1 LPGTERRG
9 DLDLI
14 VTALRQAGEIARA
27 GFAGAPQV
35 WEKSK
40 GNPVTETDIAVDR
53 HLAGVLGAARP
64 DYGWLSEEMADN
76 PARLSRQRLFIVD
89 PIDGTLAF
97 IKRKPE
103 FVVCVAVV
111 DGGVPVTS
119 GIYNPMTEEM
129 FTAAAGE
136 GAFLNGQRIAVTA
149 RRELAG
155 CRMLVARDVI
165 EHKAWPEPWPQM
177 DVGKRASIAYRMAL
191 VANGHYDCMMALS
204 TKQEWDTAAATLLV
218 QEAGGLVTSHAGE
231 SLVYNQPQPSH
242 RSVVCAGPALHQ
254 AIMERTDRIK
264 LP

>member
-1 LPGTERRG
+1 LPGTERG
-9 DLDLI
+9 DLDL
-14 VTALRQAGEIARA
+14 VTAALRQAGDIARA

-53 HLAGVLGAARP
+53 HLAAVLGAARP
-64 DYGWLSEEMADN
+64 DYGWLSEETADD
-76 PARLSRQRLFIVD
+76 PARLARRRLFIVD

-97 IKRKPE
+97 VKRRPE
-103 FVVCVAVV
+103 FVICVAVV
-111 DGGVPVTS
+111 EDGVPVT
-119 GIYNPMTEEM
+119 GGVYNPMTEEM
-129 FTAAAGE
+129 FTAELGK
-136 GAFLNGQRIAVTA
+136 GAFLNGARLSVTA
-149 RRELAG
+149 REALPG

-165 EHKAWPEPWPQM
+165 EHKAWPEPWPAM
-177 DVGKRASIAYRMAL
+177 EVGKRASIAYRMAL

-231 SLVYNQPQPSH
+231 RLVYNQSQPTH
-242 RSVVCAGPALHQ
+242 RSIVCAGPALHK
-254 AIMERTDRIK
+254 AIMQRTDRIK

>member
-1 LPGTERRG
+1 MPGTERG

-53 HLAGVLGAARP
+53 HLAAVLGAARP
-64 DYGWLSEEMADN
+64 EYGWLSEETADGA
-76 PARLSRQRLFIVD
+76 ARLARRRLFIVD

-97 IKRKPE
+97 IKRRPE
-103 FVVCVAVV
+103 FVICVAVV
-111 DGGVPVTS
+111 EDGVPVTS
-119 GIYNPMTEEM
+119 GVYNPMTDEM
-129 FTAAAGE
+129 FTAVAGE
-136 GAFLNGQRIAVTA
+136 GAFLNGARLSVTA
-149 RRELAG
+149 REALPG

-165 EHKAWPEPWPQM
+165 EHKAWPEPWPAM
-177 DVGKRASIAYRMAL
+177 EVGKRASIAYRMAL
-191 VANGHYDCMMALS
+191 VANGTYDCMMALS

-231 SLVYNQPQPSH
+231 GLVYNQPHPSH
-242 RSVVCAGPALHQ
+242 RSVVCAGPALHK
-254 AIMERTDRIK
+254 AIMQRTDRIK

>member
-1 LPGTERRG
+1 MRGTEHA
-9 DLDLI
+9 DLDL
-14 VTALRQAGEIARA
+14 VVSALREAGEIARS

-53 HLAGVLGAARP
+53 HLARVLGTARP
-64 DYGWLSEEMADN
+64 DYGWLSEETTDQ
-76 PARLSRQRLFIVD
+76 PERLSRRRLFIVD

-103 FVVCVAVV
+103 FVICVAVV
-111 DGGVPVTS
+111 EDGVPVAS
-119 GIYNPMTEEM
+119 GVFNPITDEM
-129 FTAAAGE
+129 YTASIGD
-136 GAFLNGQRIAVTA
+136 GSFLNGNRLAVST
-149 RRELAG
+149 RNTLPG

-165 EHKAWPEPWPQM
+165 EHKAWPEPWPAM

-191 VANGHYDCMMALS
+191 VASGQYDCMMALS
-204 TKQEWDTAAATLLV
+204 TKQEWDTAAATLVV

-231 SLVYNQPQPSH
+231 ELLYNQSQPLH
-242 RSVVCAGPALHQ
+242 RSIVCAGPVLHK
-254 AIMERTDRIK
+254 AIMARTDKIK

>member
-1 LPGTERRG
+1 LRGTEHT

-53 HLAGVLGAARP
+53 HLASVLGAARP
-64 DYGWLSEEMADN
+64 DYGWLSEETTDQ
-76 PARLSRQRLFIVD
+76 PERLSRRRLFIVD

-97 IKRKPE
+97 VKRKPE
-103 FVVCVAVV
+103 FVICVAVV
-111 DGGVPVTS
+111 EDGVPVAS
-119 GIYNPMTEEM
+119 GVLNPITDELY
-129 FTAAAGE
+129 TASVGD
-136 GAFLNGQRIAVTA
+136 GSFLNGRRLRVSA
-149 RRELAG
+149 RDALPG

-165 EHKAWPEPWPQM
+165 EHKAWPEPWPAM
-177 DVGKRASIAYRMAL
+177 EVGKRASIAYRMAL
-191 VANGHYDCMMALS
+191 VASGHYDCMMALS

-231 SLVYNQPQPSH
+231 GLLYNQSQPLH
-242 RSVVCAGPALHQ
+242 RSIVCAGPALHK
-254 AIMERTDRIK
+254 AIMARTEKIK

>member
-1 LPGTERRG
+1 MPGTDRG

-27 GFAGAPQV
+27 GFDGAPQV

-53 HLAGVLGAARP
+53 HLREALCAARP
-64 DYGWLSEEMADN
+64 AYGWLSEETADD
-76 PARLSRQRLFIVD
+76 PARLQRQRLFIVD

-97 IKRKPE
+97 IKRRPE
-103 FVVCVAVV
+103 FVICVAVV
-111 DGGVPVTS
+111 EDGVPVT
-119 GIYNPMTEEM
+119 GGVFNPMTGEM
-129 FTAAAGE
+129 FTAGLGD
-136 GAFLNGQRIAVTA
+136 GAFLNGARLSVTGRA
-149 RRELAG
+149 ELPG

-165 EHKAWPEPWPQM
+165 EHKAWPEPWPAM
-177 DVGKRASIAYRMAL
+177 EVGKRASIAYRMAM
-191 VANGHYDCMMALS
+191 VASGQYDCMMALS

-231 SLVYNQPQPSH
+231 RLVYNQAQPSH
-242 RSVVCAGPALHQ
+242 RSVVCAGPALHK
-254 AIMERTDRIK
+254 AIMVRTDRIK

>member
-1 LPGTERRG
+1 MRGTEHA
-9 DLDLI
+9 DLDL
-14 VTALRQAGEIARA
+14 VVSALREAGEIARS

-53 HLAGVLGAARP
+53 HLARVLGTARP
-64 DYGWLSEEMADN
+64 DYGWLSEETTDQ
-76 PARLSRQRLFIVD
+76 PERLSRRRLFIVD

-103 FVVCVAVV
+103 FVICVAVV
-111 DGGVPVTS
+111 EDGVPVVS
-119 GIYNPMTEEM
+119 GIFNPITDEM
-129 FTAAAGE
+129 YTAIIGD
-136 GAFLNGQRIAVTA
+136 GAFLNGSRLAVST
-149 RRELAG
+149 RDTLPG

-165 EHKAWPEPWPQM
+165 EHKAWPEPWPAM

-191 VANGHYDCMMALS
+191 VASGQYDCMMALS
-204 TKQEWDTAAATLLV
+204 TKQEWDTAAATLVV

-231 SLVYNQPQPSH
+231 ELLYNQSQPSH
-242 RSVVCAGPALHQ
+242 RSIVCAGPVLHK
-254 AIMERTDRIK
+254 AIMARTDKIK

>member
-1 LPGTERRG
+1 MRGTEHA
-9 DLDLI
+9 DLDL
-14 VTALRQAGEIARA
+14 VVSALREAGEIARS

-53 HLAGVLGAARP
+53 HLARVLGTARP
-64 DYGWLSEEMADN
+64 DYGWLSEETTDQ
-76 PARLSRQRLFIVD
+76 PERLSRRRLFIVD

-103 FVVCVAVV
+103 FVICVAVV
-111 DGGVPVTS
+111 EDGVPVAS
-119 GIYNPMTEEM
+119 GVFNPITDEM
-129 FTAAAGE
+129 YTASIGD
-136 GAFLNGQRIAVTA
+136 GSFLNGNRLAVST
-149 RRELAG
+149 RNTLPG

-165 EHKAWPEPWPQM
+165 EHKAWPEPWPAM

-191 VANGHYDCMMALS
+191 VASGKYDCMMALS
-204 TKQEWDTAAATLLV
+204 TKQEWDTAAATLVV

-231 SLVYNQPQPSH
+231 ELLYNQSQPSH
-242 RSVVCAGPALHQ
+242 RSIVCAGPVLHK
-254 AIMERTDRIK
+254 AIMARTDKIK